1 MGIACYSHGVKS
13 MKTALL
19 ASILFLQS
27 HSLLASTTESK
38 YSNLFYAEMGKKAGD
53 DIVVLTDSTG
63 YKKCPSNYKYA
74 WRGFLSLGEF
84 KVSKGLCW
92 MASEKSPDVTIYD
105 PEAVIFKT
113 SKISQDKFTKI
124 KTEEERLAES
134 NLASYNE
141 MMRNLNNSNSSNRV
155 QVDGP
160 LILNI
165 NGNPTPCI
173 KVGAMLD
180 CP

>member
-1 MGIACYSHGVKS
+1 MGDASYSRGVKS

-19 ASILFLQS
+19 IVSLFLQS
-27 HSLLASTTESK
+27 HSLLAATLESK

-53 DIVVLTDSTG
+53 DIVVLTNSTEF
-63 YKKCPSNYKYA
+63 KKCPSSYKYA
-74 WRGFLSLGEF
+74 WRGFQSLGEY
-84 KVSKGLCW
+84 KISKNLCW

-124 KTEEERLAES
+124 KTEDERIAES
-134 NLASYNE
+134 NRASYNE
-141 MMRNLNNSNSSNRV
+141 MMRNLNGSNSSNRA

-173 KVGAMLD
+173 RVGAMLD